1 MTGRQRAGTYR
12 ELPVRKFLA
21 AAFRRRSTTWRGMV
35 GGRSSCVSC
44 SLGDDAKA
52 EAETLSGMSSQRQLD
67 AMDDSAAKRAT
78 RGSVFGDGWGMVDN
92 EEMMGWQGECR
103 SSVHWLGCRRQKSFC
118 LDSHLFRCA
127 AASVIGTRE
136 LNEASKSLRGRC
148 GRAKIHQIPK
158 WQTHSADQAPA
169 KSCAQQV
176 GFIL

>member
-1 MTGRQRAGTYR
+1 
-12 ELPVRKFLA
+12 
-21 AAFRRRSTTWRGMV
+21 
-35 GGRSSCVSC
+35 
-44 SLGDDAKA
+44 
-52 EAETLSGMSSQRQLD
+52 
-67 AMDDSAAKRAT
+67 
-78 RGSVFGDGWGMVDN
+78 MVDN

-158 WQTHSADQAPA
+158 WQTPLCRPGTSEIMRSTGWFHFVIQGHVSGTADCGINLLCSTILESGIARTISASPAPVSPEA
-169 KSCAQQV
+169 DRTD
-176 GFIL
+176 